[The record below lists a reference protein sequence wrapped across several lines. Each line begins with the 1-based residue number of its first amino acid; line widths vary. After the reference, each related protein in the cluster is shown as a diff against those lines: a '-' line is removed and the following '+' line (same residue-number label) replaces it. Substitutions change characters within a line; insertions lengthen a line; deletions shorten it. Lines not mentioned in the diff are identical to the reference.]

1 MKSDG
6 MPCWL
11 KLPTSLPSRGAWIEM
26 HRMPPHRR
34 GMPCRSP
41 HGERGLKS
49 PSYPNTPRPDRRS
62 PHGER
67 GLKYQRAMSRFEL
80 ESRSPHGERG
90 LKYHFRRGW
99 RQFYRRSPHGERG
112 LKFFRGKCSVKEVW
126 SLPSRG
132 AWIEIELLS
141 QASTATSS
149 RSPHGERGLKY
160 LLGYPRFQRALSLPS
175 RGAWIEISRLA
186 NCTHQLS
193 VAPLTGSV
201 D

>member
-1 MKSDG
+1 MKCVRAYSAKFRS
-6 MPCWL
+6 L
-11 KLPTSLPSRGAWIEM
+11 SLPSRGAWIEM

-34 GMPCRSP
+34 GMPC
-41 HGERGLKS
+41 
-49 PSYPNTPRPDRRS
+49 RS